1 VRKTRL
7 SSEIRQNSKLIKG
20 KLKEIIMAGETTV
33 AKLNGLFKYV
43 FGEGPINLIPQNT
56 KLLRAIP
63 LQKSKPLGRSYIFPV
78 IVADEQGS
86 TFNTDGSAFAL
97 NDAVS
102 MQTEEASVQ
111 GVEIVYRGSISY
123 KAVSAAINDS
133 QAFANALALKV
144 ERLSESHARAAEFQ
158 LLYGGSGLG
167 DVSSLTGTTGGTAT
181 VTVTDATWGDGIWT
195 GSNGMKLD
203 FYRAD
208 DSTKI
213 NSGALSVTSVD
224 YDNKRV
230 AVSGAQS
237 DINLLTGA
245 TAYLNYKIY
254 KYGAKSNEMV
264 GINKI
269 LTTTTGTL
277 FGINVGSYDLFKPS
291 SYSTSGT
298 LDFAKIQLAVVQ
310 AVGRGLMED
319 VVCYVS
325 PKQWSNLTADQ
336 ASLRMYDQSYN
347 PNKLEQGFSPN
358 NVTFYAANGKITI
371 EPHPM
376 VKNGDAFILPI
387 NRFKRVGS
395 TDITFQ
401 RPGRKDD
408 FFRDLE
414 SSAGYELRT
423 YSDFAIVCEAPSRC
437 VKITGFTA

>member
-1 VRKTRL
+1 
-7 SSEIRQNSKLIKG
+7 
-20 KLKEIIMAGETTV
+20 MAGETTV

-78 IVADEQGS
+78 IVADEQGA
-86 TFNTDGSAFAL
+86 TFNTDGSAFSL

-102 MQTEEASVQ
+102 MQTEEATVQ

-123 KAVSAAINDS
+123 KAVSSAINDS

-158 LLYGGSGLG
+158 LLYGGSGMG
-167 DVSSLTGTTGGTAT
+167 DVSGVTGTSGGTAT
-181 VTVTDATWGDGIWT
+181 VQVTDATWGDGIWT
-195 GSNGMKLD
+195 GSSGMKLD
-203 FYRAD
+203 FYRTD
-208 DSTKI
+208 DTTKI
-213 NSGALSVTSVD
+213 NSGALSITSVD
-224 YDNKRV
+224 YSNKRV
-230 AVSGAQS
+230 SVSGAQA
-237 DINLLTGA
+237 DIVSLTGA
-245 TAYLNYKIY
+245 SAYLNYKIY
-254 KYGAKSNEMV
+254 KYGAKGKEMV

-269 LTTTTGTL
+269 LTATGTL
-277 FGINVGSYDLFKPS
+277 FGIDTASYDLFKPT
-291 SYSTSGT
+291 SYSTTGS
-298 LDFAKIQLAVVQ
+298 LDFAKIQQAVVQ

-319 VVCYVS
+319 VTCYLS
-325 PKQWSNLTADQ
+325 PKQWSVLAADQ
-336 ASLRMYDQSYN
+336 ASLRRYDNSYN
-347 PNKLEQGFSPN
+347 PNKAEQGFKPDAIS
-358 NVTFYAANGKITI
+358 FYAANGKITI
-371 EPHPM
+371 EPHPL
-376 VKNGDAFILPI
+376 VKNGDGFILPI

-414 SSAGYELRT
+414 DVAGYELRT

>member
-1 VRKTRL
+1 
-7 SSEIRQNSKLIKG
+7 
-20 KLKEIIMAGETTV
+20 MAGETTV

-78 IVADEQGS
+78 IVADEQGA

-102 MQTEEASVQ
+102 MQTEEATVQ

-158 LLYGGSGLG
+158 LLYGGSGMG
-167 DVSSLTGTTGGTAT
+167 DVSGVTGTSGGTAT
-181 VTVTDATWGDGIWT
+181 VQVTDATWGDGIWT
-195 GSNGMKLD
+195 GSSGMKLD
-203 FYRAD
+203 FYRTD
-208 DSTKI
+208 DTTKI
-213 NSGALSVTSVD
+213 NSGALSITSVD
-224 YDNKRV
+224 YSNKRV
-230 AVSGAQS
+230 SVSGAQA
-237 DINLLTGA
+237 DIVSLTGA
-245 TAYLNYKIY
+245 SAYLNYKIY
-254 KYGAKSNEMV
+254 KYGAKGKEMV

-269 LTTTTGTL
+269 LTATGTL
-277 FGINVGSYDLFKPS
+277 FGIDTASYDLFKPT
-291 SYSTSGT
+291 SYSTTGS
-298 LDFAKIQLAVVQ
+298 LDFAKIQQAVVQ

-319 VVCYVS
+319 VTCYLS
-325 PKQWSNLTADQ
+325 PKQWSVLAADQ
-336 ASLRMYDQSYN
+336 ASLRRYDNSYN
-347 PNKLEQGFSPN
+347 PNKAEQGFKPDAIS
-358 NVTFYAANGKITI
+358 FYAANGKITI
-371 EPHPM
+371 EPHPL
-376 VKNGDAFILPI
+376 VKNGDGFVLPI

-414 SSAGYELRT
+414 DVAGYELRT

>member
-1 VRKTRL
+1 
-7 SSEIRQNSKLIKG
+7 
-20 KLKEIIMAGETTV
+20 
-33 AKLNGLFKYV
+33 
-43 FGEGPINLIPQNT
+43 
-56 KLLRAIP
+56 LRAIP

-78 IVADEQGS
+78 IVADEQGA

-102 MQTEEASVQ
+102 MQTEEATVQ

-158 LLYGGSGLG
+158 LLYGGSGMG
-167 DVSSLTGTTGGTAT
+167 DVSGVTGTSGGTAT
-181 VTVTDATWGDGIWT
+181 VQVTDATWGDGIWT
-195 GSNGMKLD
+195 GSSGMKLD
-203 FYRAD
+203 FYRTD
-208 DSTKI
+208 DTTKI
-213 NSGALSVTSVD
+213 NSGALSITSVD
-224 YDNKRV
+224 YSNKRV
-230 AVSGAQS
+230 SVSGAQA
-237 DINLLTGA
+237 DIVSLTGA
-245 TAYLNYKIY
+245 SAYLNYKIY
-254 KYGAKSNEMV
+254 KFGAKGKEMV

-269 LTTTTGTL
+269 LTATGTL
-277 FGINVGSYDLFKPS
+277 FGIDTASYDLFKPT
-291 SYSTSGT
+291 SYSTSGS
-298 LDFAKIQLAVVQ
+298 LDFAKIQQAVVQ

-319 VVCYVS
+319 VTCYLS
-325 PKQWSNLTADQ
+325 PKQWSVLAADQ
-336 ASLRMYDQSYN
+336 ASLRRYDNSYN
-347 PNKLEQGFSPN
+347 PNKAEQGFKPDAIS
-358 NVTFYAANGKITI
+358 FYAANGKITI
-371 EPHPM
+371 EPHPL
-376 VKNGDAFILPI
+376 VKNGDGFVLPI

-414 SSAGYELRT
+414 DVAGYELRT

>member
-1 VRKTRL
+1 
-7 SSEIRQNSKLIKG
+7 
-20 KLKEIIMAGETTV
+20 MAGETTV

-78 IVADEQGS
+78 IVADEQGA

-102 MQTEEASVQ
+102 MQTEEATVQ

-158 LLYGGSGLG
+158 LLYGGSGMG
-167 DVSSLTGTTGGTAT
+167 DVSGVTGTSGGTAT
-181 VTVTDATWGDGIWT
+181 VQVTDATWGDGIWT
-195 GSNGMKLD
+195 GSSGMKLD

-208 DSTKI
+208 DTTKI
-213 NSGALSVTSVD
+213 NSGALSITSVD
-224 YDNKRV
+224 YSNKRV
-230 AVSGAQS
+230 SVSGAQA
-237 DINLLTGA
+237 DIVSLTGA
-245 TAYLNYKIY
+245 SAYLNYKIY
-254 KYGAKSNEMV
+254 KFGAKGKEMV

-269 LTTTTGTL
+269 LTATGTL
-277 FGINVGSYDLFKPS
+277 FGIDTASYDLFKPT
-291 SYSTSGT
+291 SYSTTGS
-298 LDFAKIQLAVVQ
+298 LDFSKIQQAVVQ

-319 VVCYVS
+319 VTCYLS
-325 PKQWSNLTADQ
+325 PKQWSVLAADQ
-336 ASLRMYDQSYN
+336 ASLRRYDNSYN
-347 PNKLEQGFSPN
+347 PNKAEQGFKPDAIS
-358 NVTFYAANGKITI
+358 FYAANGKITI
-371 EPHPM
+371 EPHPL
-376 VKNGDAFILPI
+376 VKNGDGFILPI

-414 SSAGYELRT
+414 DVAGYELRT

>member
-1 VRKTRL
+1 
-7 SSEIRQNSKLIKG
+7 
-20 KLKEIIMAGETTV
+20 MAGETTV

-78 IVADEQGS
+78 IVADEQGA

-102 MQTEEASVQ
+102 MQTEEATVQ

-167 DVSSLTGTTGGTAT
+167 DVSGVTGTSGGTAT
-181 VTVTDATWGDGIWT
+181 VQVTDATWGDGIWT
-195 GSNGMKLD
+195 GSTGMKLD
-203 FYRAD
+203 FYRTD
-208 DSTKI
+208 DTTKI
-213 NSGALSVTSVD
+213 NSGALSITSVD
-224 YDNKRV
+224 YSNKRV
-230 AVSGAQS
+230 SVSGAQA
-237 DINLLTGA
+237 DIVSLTGA
-245 TAYLNYKIY
+245 SAYLDYKIY
-254 KYGAKSNEMV
+254 KYGAKGKEMV

-269 LTTTTGTL
+269 LTATGTL
-277 FGINVGSYDLFKPS
+277 FGIDTASYDLFKPT
-291 SYSTSGT
+291 SYSTTGS
-298 LDFAKIQLAVVQ
+298 LDFAKIQQAVVQ

-319 VVCYVS
+319 VTCYLS
-325 PKQWSNLTADQ
+325 PKQWSVLAADQ
-336 ASLRMYDQSYN
+336 ASLRRYDNSYN
-347 PNKLEQGFSPN
+347 PNKAEQGFKPDAIS
-358 NVTFYAANGKITI
+358 FYAANGRITV
-371 EPHPM
+371 EPHPL
-376 VKNGDAFILPI
+376 VKNGDGFILPI

>member
-1 VRKTRL
+1 
-7 SSEIRQNSKLIKG
+7 
-20 KLKEIIMAGETTV
+20 MAGETTV

-78 IVADEQGS
+78 IVADEQGA

-102 MQTEEASVQ
+102 MQTEEATVQ

-158 LLYGGSGLG
+158 LLYGGSGMG
-167 DVSSLTGTTGGTAT
+167 DVSGVTGTSGGTAT
-181 VTVTDATWGDGIWT
+181 VQVTDATWGDGIWT
-195 GSNGMKLD
+195 GSAGMKLD

-213 NSGALSVTSVD
+213 NSGALSITSVD
-224 YDNKRV
+224 YANNRV
-230 AVSGAQS
+230 SVSGAQA
-237 DINLLTGA
+237 DIVSLTGA
-245 TAYLNYKIY
+245 SAYLNYKIY
-254 KYGAKSNEMV
+254 KFGAKGKEMV

-269 LTTTTGTL
+269 LTATGTL
-277 FGINVGSYDLFKPS
+277 FGIDTASYDLFKPT
-291 SYSTSGT
+291 SYSTTGALT
-298 LDFAKIQLAVVQ
+298 FAKIQTAVVQ

-319 VVCYVS
+319 VICYLS
-325 PKQWSNLTADQ
+325 PKQWSVLAADQ

-347 PNKLEQGFSPN
+347 PNKLEQGWKPDAIS
-358 NVTFYAANGKITI
+358 FYAANGRITV
-371 EPHPM
+371 EPHPL
-376 VKNGDAFILPI
+376 VKNGDGFILPI

-414 SSAGYELRT
+414 DVAGYELRT

>member
-1 VRKTRL
+1 
-7 SSEIRQNSKLIKG
+7 
-20 KLKEIIMAGETTV
+20 MAGETTV

-78 IVADEQGS
+78 IVADEQGA

-102 MQTEEASVQ
+102 MQTEEATVQ

-158 LLYGGSGLG
+158 LLYGGSGMG
-167 DVSSLTGTTGGTAT
+167 DVSGVTGTSGGTAT
-181 VTVTDATWGDGIWT
+181 VQVTDATWGDGIWT
-195 GSNGMKLD
+195 GSSGMKLD
-203 FYRAD
+203 FYRTD
-208 DSTKI
+208 DTTKI
-213 NSGALSVTSVD
+213 NSGALSITSVD
-224 YDNKRV
+224 YSNKRV
-230 AVSGAQS
+230 SVSGAQA
-237 DINLLTGA
+237 DIVSLTGA
-245 TAYLNYKIY
+245 SAYLNYKIY
-254 KYGAKSNEMV
+254 KFGAKGKEMV

-269 LTTTTGTL
+269 LTATGTL
-277 FGINVGSYDLFKPS
+277 FGIDTASYDLFKPT
-291 SYSTSGT
+291 SYSTSGS
-298 LDFAKIQLAVVQ
+298 LDFAKIQQAVVQ

-319 VVCYVS
+319 VTCYLS
-325 PKQWSNLTADQ
+325 PKQWSVLAADQ
-336 ASLRMYDQSYN
+336 ASLRRYDNSYN
-347 PNKLEQGFSPN
+347 PNKAEQGFKPDAIS
-358 NVTFYAANGKITI
+358 FYAANGKITI
-371 EPHPM
+371 EPHPL
-376 VKNGDAFILPI
+376 VKNGDGFVLPI

-414 SSAGYELRT
+414 DVAGYELRT